1 VAVLDMEIFGA
12 FLALIGGITNGLYP
26 TPKNKMKLWGDSHVW
41 SVFALFTFLLIPLI
55 ILFTNLN
62 EFTLL
67 SVKSIEVLAAGGLFF
82 SIGMICFTLS
92 LKKIGLGPSFSLN
105 IILSTSLGT
114 LIPLF
119 IFHSNQIAS
128 TSALFIYVG
137 IALFVISIILLSSS
151 LSSSSDLIRKK
162 DKMLGIILGIVS
174 GVLTSVQSS
183 AYNYA
188 INDLN
193 SADLTL
199 LVNKLTVWSIFF
211 IGSFFVFFL
220 FHFIRSSKEL
230 NKFNSQKLNNVKL
243 IAAMAIMYYLSIA
256 LFSWATN
263 YIAVPIAWPIFMTS
277 IVLTTNFWSNKNK
290 ELAGFRKKRYQ
301 MYLATTLL
309 AFIFFALSMHYGN

>member
-1 VAVLDMEIFGA
+1 MEIFGA
-12 FLALIGGITNGLYP
+12 LLALVGGITNGLYP
-26 TPKNKMKLWGDSHVW
+26 TPKNKMRLWDDSHVW
-41 SVFALFTFLLIPLI
+41 SMFAFFTFLLIPLI
-55 ILFTNLN
+55 IIFSNLN
-62 EFTLL
+62 EITLL
-67 SVKSIEVLAAGGLFF
+67 SVKSIEVLAVGGVFF

-105 IILSTSLGT
+105 IIISTSLGT

-119 IFHSNQIAS
+119 IFHSSQVMSI
-128 TSALFIYVG
+128 SALFIYIG
-137 IALFVISIILLSSS
+137 IALFAISILLLTSS
-151 LSSSSDLIRKK
+151 LSSSANLIQKK
-162 DKMLGIILGIVS
+162 HKILGIILGIAS
-174 GVLTSVQSS
+174 GVLTSLQSS

-193 SADLTL
+193 SANLAL

-220 FHFIRSSKEL
+220 FHFIKSSKEL
-230 NKFNSQKLNNVKL
+230 SKFNNQKLNNIKL

-263 YIAVPIAWPIFMTS
+263 YITVPIAWPIFMTS

-290 ELAGFRKKRYQ
+290 ELVGFNKKRYQ
-301 MYLATTLL
+301 MYLATTLF
-309 AFIFFALSMHYGN
+309 AFIFFALSMHFGN